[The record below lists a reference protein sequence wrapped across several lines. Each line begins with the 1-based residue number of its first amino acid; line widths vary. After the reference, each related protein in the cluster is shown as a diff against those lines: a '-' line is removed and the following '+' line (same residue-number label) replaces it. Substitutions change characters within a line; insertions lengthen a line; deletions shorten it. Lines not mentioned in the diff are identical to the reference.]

1 MSVLRVGVCTKRTCC
16 QSRCLAAKPTIFFGT
31 LMLPHRNFQPDLS
44 LELSLAAS
52 HVYDLDVMSAREIIE
67 ELPHLSASELQAI
80 EQRIAELAAR
90 NLTAAGGLLD
100 GRALRAERLDG
111 RLLLS
116 GPRTIR
122 QAEVEA
128 ILAEFP

>member
-1 MSVLRVGVCTKRTCC
+1 MSPDVKVG
-16 QSRCLAAKPTIFFGT
+16 A
-31 LMLPHRNFQPDLS
+31 
-44 LELSLAAS
+44 SLAAGG
-52 HVYDLDVMSAREIIE
+52 VYNLDVMSAREIIE
-67 ELPHLSASELQAI
+67 ELSRLTPNELRAI
-80 EQRIAELAAR
+80 EQRIAELGAR
-90 NLTAAGGLLD
+90 QTIAAGGLLN
-100 GRALRAERLDG
+100 GGALRAERLAG

>member
-1 MSVLRVGVCTKRTCC
+1 LDFDVGLIKLEAFPRSRRVY
-16 QSRCLAAKPTIFFGT
+16 
-31 LMLPHRNFQPDLS
+31 N
-44 LELSLAAS
+44 
-52 HVYDLDVMSAREIIE
+52 LDVMSVREIIE
-67 ELPHLSASELQAI
+67 ELPHLSPNDLAAI
-80 EQRIAELAAR
+80 EQRIVQLAAR
-90 NLTAAGGLLD
+90 DLTAAGGLLD
-100 GRALRAERLDG
+100 GRALRAERLAG